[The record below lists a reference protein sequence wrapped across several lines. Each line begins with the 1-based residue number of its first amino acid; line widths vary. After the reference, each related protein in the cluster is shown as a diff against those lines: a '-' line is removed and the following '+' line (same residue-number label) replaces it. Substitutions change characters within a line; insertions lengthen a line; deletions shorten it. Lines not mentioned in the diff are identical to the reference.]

1 MVDKTVLRIEE
12 RIRDNESLSAD
23 KKRELLSLVAELKGE
38 VHGLAETHR
47 DDARSIA
54 GYAETSVHEAT
65 REEVDPELLR
75 HSLDGLSLSV
85 RRFEV
90 SHPGL
95 TGLINNIGQT
105 LWKLGI

>member
-1 MVDKTVLRIEE
+1 MIEKTIARIEE
-12 RIRDNESLSAD
+12 QIRGNEALSAE
-23 KKRELLSLVAELKGE
+23 KKRELISLLVDLKSE
-38 VHGLAETHR
+38 VNGLEETHR

-54 GYAETSVHEAT
+54 GYAETSVREAT
-65 REEVDPELLR
+65 RVEVDQELLK

-90 SHPGL
+90 SHPQL

>member
-1 MVDKTVLRIEE
+1 MVDKTISRIEE
-12 RIRDNESLSAD
+12 RIRGNESLNEE
-23 KKRELLSLVAELKGE
+23 KRQKLLSLINDLKNE
-38 VHGLAETHR
+38 MAGLEKTHHE
-47 DDARSIA
+47 DARSIA

-65 REEVDPELLR
+65 RDDKNPELLK
-75 HSLDGLSLSV
+75 HSLDGLALSV

-90 SHPGL
+90 SHSRL

>member
-1 MVDKTVLRIEE
+1 MVEKTIARIEE
-12 RIRDNESLSAD
+12 QINGNESLSD
-23 KKRELLSLVAELKGE
+23 EKKRELLSLLGELKGE
-38 VHGLAETHR
+38 VSSLHG

-54 GYAETSVHEAT
+54 GYTEASVHEAT
-65 REEVDPELLR
+65 REKLNKELLQ

-90 SHPGL
+90 SHPQL